1 MDISSGNISDDN
13 VPIKRTRVRRKNA
26 SNSDNTSRTP
36 RKNTKNPNSKRV
48 LKETKISTTFDIP
61 EYLGFTGDIHDYF
74 AKLTEGKEYTTEEL
88 AAIKVK
94 LELLEWRINSDY
106 EHQKF
111 LDYTKK
117 VKPVDNLS
125 PILISPKSN
134 LFNDF

>member
-1 MDISSGNISDDN
+1 MDISCNNISDDN
-13 VPIKRTRVRRKNA
+13 VPIKRTRVRRKNGP
-26 SNSDNTSRTP
+26 NTENTSRTP
-36 RKNTKNPNSKRV
+36 RQNTRKTNPKRV

-74 AKLTEGKEYTTEEL
+74 AKLTEGKQYTTEEL

-111 LDYTKK
+111 LDYTQK
-117 VKPVDNLS
+117 VKPIDNLS
-125 PILISPKSN
+125 PILMSPKSN
-134 LFNDF
+134 LFSDF